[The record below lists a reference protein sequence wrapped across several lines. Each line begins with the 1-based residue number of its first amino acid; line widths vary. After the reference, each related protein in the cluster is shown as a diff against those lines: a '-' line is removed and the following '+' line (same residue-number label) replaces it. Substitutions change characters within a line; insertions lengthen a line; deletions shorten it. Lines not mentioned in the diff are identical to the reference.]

1 MKTLSLDR
9 VGGIL
14 TSRDEPFQKFQ
25 ICERRNP
32 TPSKGKSFLIQKT
45 PEERYVSSLWPT
57 DASGSIFEFE
67 SGGRRFVLTLS
78 ETTALI
84 QAKEANRNE

>member
-1 MKTLSLDR
+1 MQTLTLER
-9 VGGIL
+9 VGNTLIN
-14 TSRDEPFQKFQ
+14 RDRPTQKFK

-57 DASGSIFEFE
+57 DASSTVFEFE
-67 SGGRRFVLTLS
+67 SGGRRFVLTLCV
-78 ETTALI
+78 TTARI
-84 QAKEANRNE
+84 EPKGGKPQ